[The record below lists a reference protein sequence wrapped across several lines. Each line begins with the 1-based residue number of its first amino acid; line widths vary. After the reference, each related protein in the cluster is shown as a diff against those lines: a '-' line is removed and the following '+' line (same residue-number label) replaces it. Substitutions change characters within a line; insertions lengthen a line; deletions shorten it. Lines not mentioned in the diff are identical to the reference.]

1 MEKYCKLV
9 MVTEDNNN
17 KYYEMVY
24 NGGGEF
30 IVTYGRV
37 EQSSTVISKP
47 IREWDK
53 VRNAKL
59 RKGYKSI
66 SDATVKIEKTKERD
80 IENLMVRNFIS
91 KMRHYTT
98 SLVSETYSVKA
109 KDVSQY
115 QILEAQKLLN
125 EISSVLNDK
134 AQKLLNEISS
144 VPNDKAQKLLNEISS
159 VPNDKAQ
166 KLSVPN
172 DKAQK
177 LLNEISSV
185 PNDNERINR
194 LLLSLYSCIPRRIKN
209 VKNSILPYIDLET
222 TMLQEQDNLDA
233 LSSQINRKNEL
244 NEKLSTVMDPH
255 IDKYLISLSTS
266 YNINLSILKSLFNDE
281 KTFLEIINIKM
292 DHYKGNDKELL
303 YLIDQL
309 KTGTFEIFE
318 VQRPQENGLFTEYLS
333 NSVNKKTR
341 LLVHGTRCSSVIPIL
356 QTGLKIRPSTSVHFS
371 GKVYGE
377 GNYFSEHVQ
386 KSINYTGRDK
396 DKVLLVY
403 EVHTGNEYIYEG
415 WYDGDRGVPLSYE
428 GLQKKGYDSTYVRAG
443 NGLQNSEIISYHKH
457 QSQIKYIIHMS

>member
-1 MEKYCKLV
+1 

-59 RKGYKSI
+59 RKGYKSV
-66 SDATVKIEKTKERD
+66 SNASVKIEKTKERD
-80 IENLMVRNFIS
+80 IENLMVKNFIS
-91 KMRHYTT
+91 KMKHYTT

-109 KDVSQY
+109 NDVSQY

-125 EISSVLNDK
+125 EISSV
-134 AQKLLNEISS
+134 
-144 VPNDKAQKLLNEISS
+144 PNTDTEK
-159 VPNDKAQ
+159 
-166 KLSVPN
+166 
-172 DKAQK
+172 
-177 LLNEISSV
+177 
-185 PNDNERINR
+185 INR

-244 NEKLSTVMDPH
+244 KINEKLNTVMDPH
-255 IDKYLISLSTS
+255 IDEYLMALSTS
-266 YNINLSILKSLFNDE
+266 YNISLNILKSLFNDE

-292 DHYKGNDKELL
+292 DHYKGNDEKLS

-318 VQRPQENGLFTEYLS
+318 VRRHQENGPFTEYLS
-333 NSVNKKTR
+333 NSANKKTR

-415 WYDGDRGVPLSYE
+415 WYDGDRGVALSYE
-428 GLQKKGYDSTYVRAG
+428 GLRKKGYDSTYVKAG
-443 NGLQNSEIISYHKH
+443 NGLQNSEIISYHEH